1 MKEAKMKYR
10 PLGRTGIQVSVLGL
24 GCMMFGGKTDDKE
37 AESIINRAI
46 EKGINLLDT
55 ANVYGY
61 GRSEE
66 VVGKALKTNG
76 KRNEIILATKVHNP
90 MNQNDP
96 NAMGTSRRHV
106 IEQCEASLNRLQTDY
121 IDLYYIHRPRSDTP
135 IDETLRALDD
145 LTHAGKIRYVGTS
158 TFAAWQLMESLWVA
172 KELGLNR
179 VVSEQPPFNLLDRR
193 IEREL
198 LPMAQTYGIG
208 IIVWSP
214 LAYGLL
220 TGKYTRNSDP
230 PAESR
235 LSEKHPKLR
244 ALINDRVLETIES
257 LETLIKEK
265 QCKLSHYAVAWCLQ
279 QSGIASVLIGPKDR
293 DQFED

>member
-76 KRNEIILATKVHNP
+76 KRKEIILATKVHNP

-96 NAMGTSRRHV
+96 NAMGT
-106 IEQCEASLNRLQTDY
+106 
-121 IDLYYIHRPRSDTP
+121 
-135 IDETLRALDD
+135 
-145 LTHAGKIRYVGTS
+145 TS
-158 TFAAWQLMESLWVA
+158 C
-172 KELGLNR
+172 
-179 VVSEQPPFNLLDRR
+179 D
-193 IEREL
+193 
-198 LPMAQTYGIG
+198 
-208 IIVWSP
+208 
-214 LAYGLL
+214 
-220 TGKYTRNSDP
+220 
-230 PAESR
+230 
-235 LSEKHPKLR
+235 
-244 ALINDRVLETIES
+244 
-257 LETLIKEK
+257 
-265 QCKLSHYAVAWCLQ
+265 
-279 QSGIASVLIGPKDR
+279 
-293 DQFED
+293 